1 MYLHAGRNRVIRTK
15 TIIGIFDTDKA
26 TVSGVTRD
34 YLRGVERDGLT
45 ESASFEIPKSFILYD
60 DDRVG
65 GVQKVCFSQI
75 STGAL
80 VKRIEK
86 SATRERSRS

>member
-15 TIIGIFDTDKA
+15 TVIGIFDCDRA
-26 TVSGVTRD
+26 TVSAVTRD
-34 YLRGVERDGLT
+34 YLRRVERDGLT
-45 ESASFEIPKSFILYD
+45 ESASYEIPKSFILYD
-60 DDRVG
+60 DDRMP

-80 VKRIEK
+80 VKR
-86 SATRERSRS
+86 TERNK

>member
-15 TIIGIFDTDKA
+15 TIIGIFDCDRA
-26 TVSGVTRD
+26 TVSGVTRE
-34 YLRGVERDGLT
+34 YLRRVERDGLT

-60 DDRVG
+60 DDRVP

-75 STGAL
+75 STAAL
-80 VKRIEK
+80 VKRAK
-86 SATRERSRS
+86 R

>member
-15 TIIGIFDTDKA
+15 TVIGIFDCDRA
-26 TVSGVTRD
+26 TVSAVTRD
-34 YLRGVERDGLT
+34 YLRRVERDGLT
-45 ESASFEIPKSFILYD
+45 ESASYEIPKSFILYD
-60 DDRVG
+60 DDKMP

-80 VKRIEK
+80 VKR
-86 SATRERSRS
+86 AERNK

>member
-15 TIIGIFDTDKA
+15 TVIGIFDCDRA
-26 TVSGVTRD
+26 TVSAVTRD
-34 YLRGVERDGLT
+34 YLRRVERDGLT
-45 ESASFEIPKSFILYD
+45 ESASYEIPKSFILYD
-60 DDRVG
+60 DDKMP

-80 VKRIEK
+80 VKR
-86 SATRERSRS
+86 AERK

>member
-15 TIIGIFDTDKA
+15 TIIGIFDCDRA
-26 TVSGVTRD
+26 TVSTVTRE
-34 YLRGVERDGLT
+34 YLRRVERDGLT

-60 DDRVG
+60 DDIVP

-75 STGAL
+75 STAAL
-80 VKRIEK
+80 VKRAK
-86 SATRERSRS
+86 R

>member
-15 TIIGIFDTDKA
+15 TIIGIFDCDRA

-34 YLRGVERDGLT
+34 FLREVERDGLT
-45 ESASFEIPKSFILYD
+45 ESASFDIPKSFILYD
-60 DDRVG
+60 DDKMP

-75 STGAL
+75 STSAL
-80 VKRIEK
+80 
-86 SATRERSRS
+86 TRRASRLHISRNTSD

>member
-15 TIIGIFDTDKA
+15 TIIGIFDCDRA
-26 TVSGVTRD
+26 TVSTVTRE
-34 YLRGVERDGLT
+34 YLRRVERDGLT

-60 DDRVG
+60 DDRVP

-75 STGAL
+75 STAAL
-80 VKRIEK
+80 VKRAK
-86 SATRERSRS
+86 R

>member
-15 TIIGIFDTDKA
+15 NIISIFDTDKS
-26 TVSGVTRD
+26 TVSSVTKD
-34 YLRGVERDGLT
+34 FLRKTEKDGLL
-45 ESASFEIPKSFILYD
+45 ESASYEIPKSFILYD
-60 DDRVG
+60 DEFDH

-80 VKRIEK
+80 VKRTE
-86 SATRERSRS
+86 RELGNE